1 MKSRWMRFLLGLVI
15 GSSSLSV
22 PRNLGAQAAPIHPPQ
37 RIEEAIF
44 VRIGGI
50 DQWVTIKGSDRT
62 NPVVLFLHG
71 GSGSGLSPF
80 ADSMFAGWDKDFTLV
95 QWDQRGL
102 GRTYGKNGP
111 ADAPDVTIDRMAQD
125 GIEVAKF
132 LTTHLGT
139 RKVILVGGSWG
150 TVLGIHM
157 IQARPD
163 LFYAYLGQGQF
174 VNFQKALAESY
185 ARILAMAREA
195 HDQPAVT
202 ALTGIGPPP
211 WNDLHRWPVYH
222 KVELAYQAKLVT
234 APYPK
239 LAVDPA
245 YESPKEQAQ
254 WSDAD
259 DSYWLHFV
267 GLQMSGELTKVDL
280 PSTVTQV
287 STPVFIVQ
295 GQEDL
300 NTPADLAKAYL
311 DNLKAP
317 HKVFCLVPGAGHEP
331 TTTILDMMH
340 KVLVEQVRPLTTD

>member
-1 MKSRWMRFLLGLVI
+1 MKSSWMRLLLWLFV
-15 GSSSLSV
+15 GSSSLCLPQHSY
-22 PRNLGAQAAPIHPPQ
+22 AQALPVHAPH
-37 RIEEAIF
+37 RIEEATF

-50 DQWVTIKGSDRT
+50 DQWVTIKGSDRA

-111 ADAPDVTIDRMAQD
+111 ANTPDVTIERMAQD
-125 GIEVAKF
+125 GIEVAEF
-132 LTTHLGT
+132 LTAHLGK

-150 TVLGIHM
+150 TVLGIQM
-157 IQARPD
+157 IHARPD

-174 VNFQKALAESY
+174 VNFQKAVAESY

-195 HDQPAVT
+195 HDQPTVT
-202 ALTGIGPPP
+202 ALTGIGAPP

-222 KVELAYQAKLVT
+222 KLELTYQAKLVT

-239 LAVDPA
+239 VAVDPA
-245 YESPKEQAQ
+245 YSSPSERAQ
-254 WSDAD
+254 WDDAD
-259 DSYWLHFV
+259 DSYWIHFV
-267 GLQMSGELTKVDL
+267 GLQMSGELTTVDF
-280 PSTVTQV
+280 PSAVPEV
-287 STPVFIVQ
+287 ATPVFIVQ

-300 NTPADLAKAYL
+300 NTPADLAKAYF
-311 DNLKAP
+311 DDLKAP
-317 HKVFCLVPGAGHEP
+317 RKAFFLVPGAGHEP
-331 TTTILDMMH
+331 TTTILERMH
-340 KVLVEQVRPLTTD
+340 KVLVEQMRPLAAD

>member
-1 MKSRWMRFLLGLVI
+1 MKSCWMRLLLWLLVAP
-15 GSSSLSV
+15 SSLSL
-22 PRNLGAQAAPIHPPQ
+22 PRNLGAQASPVHAPQ
-37 RIEEAIF
+37 RIGEETF

-50 DQWVTIKGSDRT
+50 DQWVTIKGSDRA
-62 NPVVLFLHG
+62 NPVLLFLHG

-80 ADSMFAGWDKDFTLV
+80 ADSLFAGWDRDFTLV

-111 ADAPDVTIDRMAQD
+111 ADTPEVTIERMAQD
-125 GIEVAKF
+125 GVEVTKF
-132 LTTHLGT
+132 LTAHLGK

-157 IQARPD
+157 IHARPD

-174 VNFQKALAESY
+174 VNFQKGVAESY

-195 HDQPAVT
+195 HDRSAVT
-202 ALTGIGPPP
+202 ALTGLGLPP
-211 WNDLHRWPVYH
+211 WNDLHRWPIYH
-222 KVELAYQAKLVT
+222 KLELAYQAKLVT

-239 LAVDPA
+239 VAVDPA
-245 YESPKEQAQ
+245 YGSPKEQAQ
-254 WSDAD
+254 WDDAD

-280 PSTVTQV
+280 PSTVPEV

-300 NTPADLAKAYL
+300 NTPADLAKAYF

-317 HKVFCLVPGAGHEP
+317 RKAFYLVPGSGHEP
-331 TTTILDMMH
+331 TTTVLDMMH
-340 KVLVEQVRPLTTD
+340 KVLVEQVRPLAAD